1 MRLFT
6 LIVIVGLGIMLGV
19 GIYAGQAFMNESQ
32 RPKQQVVQISRDM
45 VVERHADSQV
55 MHRLRGALPT
65 GPVNPKFG
73 TSLNTVHPDTGS
85 HPHNTNTMPT
95 YGAAYAHPVVPVVPQ
110 VPQYEAYQ
118 APQPMQQVAPSHRS
132 IVPMQAAQAGSTY
145 RVPVNS
151 ADGIRVVTVVNR

>member
-95 YGAAYAHPVVPVVPQ
+95 YGAAYAHPVVPQVTHYAPYHAPQ
-110 VPQYEAYQ
+110 PV
-118 APQPMQQVAPSHRS
+118 QPMQQMAPAQHLSA
-132 IVPMQAAQAGSTY
+132 VPMQAPQASTY

-151 ADGIRVVTVVNR
+151 ADGIRVLTVVNR